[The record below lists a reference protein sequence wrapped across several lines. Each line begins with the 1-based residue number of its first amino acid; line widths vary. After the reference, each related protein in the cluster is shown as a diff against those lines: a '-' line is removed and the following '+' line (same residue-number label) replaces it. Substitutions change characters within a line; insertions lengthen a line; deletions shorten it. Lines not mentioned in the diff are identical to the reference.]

1 MNGATAVPFVSTISP
16 PNMAMTMN
24 TGSSQYFLRSSKNA
38 ANSRRK
44 ALIRHSE
51 LFHEAVGRR
60 PWRLALDPVAFA
72 LRLEAKP
79 QRVFSAEPDEP
90 ADWRNA
96 AIVHD
101 PQRERAHDR
110 ERDEAQLGPQPIE
123 RSEQTRTAKCG
134 EPEHDGRCQPIGPM
148 RTALVE
154 RQGPNKRRKAGK
166 NVAEP
171 AIRRALDDML
181 PAVKLMGAK
190 VLVVH
195 AVVPRADAPLT
206 RETAHS
212 GCDCNILARFPVR
225 QAKFAAEHLGKTPP
239 VPVRRMTTVDGESV
253 RRCPPLSGI
262 LDRHWFVRSSPRAGS
277 TAC

>member
-1 MNGATAVPFVSTISP
+1 MNGAPAVPFVSTISP

-44 ALIRHSE
+44 EIIGHSE
-51 LFHEAVGRR
+51 LVHEALGRR
-60 PWRLALDPVAFA
+60 AWRLSRDPVAFA
-72 LRLEAKP
+72 LRVEAKL
-79 QRVFSAEPDEP
+79 QGVFPAEPHEP

-110 ERDEAQLGPQPIE
+110 EQDEAQLGPQPVE

-134 EPEHDGRCQPIGPM
+134 EPEHDGRGQPIGPM

-166 NVAEP
+166 DVTEP
-171 AIRRALDDML
+171 AIRRALHDMF
-181 PAVKLMGAK
+181 PTVKLMGAK

-195 AVVPRADAPLT
+195 AVVPRADAVLT

-212 GCDCNILARFPVR
+212 RCDCNILARFPAR
-225 QAKFAAEHLGKTPP
+225 QAKFAAEHLGNVPP
-239 VPVRRMTTVDGESV
+239 LPVRRMTTVAAESS
-253 RRCPPLSGI
+253 RRCPLCLAFYISI
-262 LDRHWFVRSSPRAGS
+262 RLLVRRGTLVRRRA
-277 TAC
+277 

>member
-44 ALIRHSE
+44 EIIGHSE

-60 PWRLALDPVAFA
+60 ARRLSRDPVAFA

-79 QRVFSAEPDEP
+79 QRVFSTEPHEP

-96 AIVHD
+96 AIVYER
-101 PQRERAHDR
+101 QREWAHDR
-110 ERDEAQLGPQPIE
+110 EQDEAQLGPQPVE
-123 RSEQTRTAKCG
+123 RSEQTRTAKCD
-134 EPEHDGRCQPIGPM
+134 EREHDGRCQPIGPM
-148 RTALVE
+148 RTSLVE
-154 RQGPNKRRKAGK
+154 REGPNKRRKAGK
-166 NVAEP
+166 DVAEP

-212 GCDCNILARFPVR
+212 GCDCNILARFPAR
-225 QAKFAAEHLGKTPP
+225 QAKFAAEHLGNMPLL
-239 VPVRRMTTVDGESV
+239 PVRRMTTVDAESP
-253 RRCPPLSGI
+253 RRCPPVSGI
-262 LDRHWFVRSSPRAGS
+262 LDQHSFVGSSRHAGS